1 MGAEPV
7 VRRERDGAVLRVF
20 LDRPDKLNALNV
32 AVLRELTALVDELA
46 DDLSVRVVVLRGA
59 GRAFS
64 AGADLS
70 SGAAASSGSTR
81 SWAERR
87 HLSGGWQRLLDRLE
101 DLPQVT
107 VAGLHGHCIGG
118 AFLLAAACDLRIADA
133 TLQLRIPEL
142 AIGIP
147 LTWGG
152 VPRLVREIGLPLTR
166 DLVMTGR
173 VMRADEAERCGF
185 VQRLCA
191 EGSLDDAVETCVAE
205 LLAMPDAPLQMTKA
219 MTAAIGRAQMGAV
232 AWADADL
239 LAWSGAEPEGQ
250 EAAARYVTEREQ
262 ARRPKG

>member
-1 MGAEPV
+1 MADEV
-7 VRRERDGAVLRVF
+7 VRTERDGAVLR
-20 LDRPDKLNALNV
+20 LWLNRPEKLNALNGG
-32 AVLRELTALVDELA
+32 VLRALTTAVGQLE
-46 DDLSVRVVVLRGA
+46 DDPDIRVVVLRGE

-64 AGADLS
+64 AGADLGAGAETM
-70 SGAAASSGSTR
+70 SGRPGSW
-81 SWAERR
+81 SQRR
-87 HLSGGWQRLLDRLE
+87 RASGGWQRLLDRFE
-101 DLPQVT
+101 ALPQVT

-118 AFLLAAACDLRIADA
+118 AMLLASACDLRVADA

-173 VMRADEAERCGF
+173 VMDSTEALRCGF
-185 VQRLCA
+185 VQRLVD
-191 EGSLDDAVETCVAE
+191 EGSLDDAIATCVGE

-219 MTAAIGRAQMGAV
+219 MTNAIGRAQMGAA

-239 LAWSGAEPEGQ
+239 LAWSGREPEGH
-250 EAAARYVTEREQ
+250 EAAARYLDER
-262 ARRPKG
+262 RSR